1 MFKKV
6 TRAVFRTWQ
15 TSKMEYFFVNIS
27 YFLQLTFFSQKSSL
41 CVFNTVINRSLVPA
55 LKIQGHNLVGTGLD
69 SSKFQ
74 AWKFSQRW
82 DSVTDVFVWF
92 FRNSSGQANSGKFRT
107 TEELTATGFEP
118 TTTYFVNEHSTI

>member
-15 TSKMEYFFVNIS
+15 TSKMEYFFRKYFISFAVN
-27 YFLQLTFFSQKSSL
+27 FFSQKSSL
-41 CVFNTVINRSLVPA
+41 CVFNTVINRSLVPV

-82 DSVTDVFVWF
+82 DSVTDVF
-92 FRNSSGQANSGKFRT
+92 
-107 TEELTATGFEP
+107 L
-118 TTTYFVNEHSTI
+118 